1 MALIKAYFVENGFL
15 NSITSSFEL
24 PENLAI
30 GYENYSILAE
40 TLSVVSPKVW
50 FSGITFNE
58 IQE

>member
-40 TLSVVSPKVW
+40 TLSVVSPKV
-50 FSGITFNE
+50 
-58 IQE
+58 